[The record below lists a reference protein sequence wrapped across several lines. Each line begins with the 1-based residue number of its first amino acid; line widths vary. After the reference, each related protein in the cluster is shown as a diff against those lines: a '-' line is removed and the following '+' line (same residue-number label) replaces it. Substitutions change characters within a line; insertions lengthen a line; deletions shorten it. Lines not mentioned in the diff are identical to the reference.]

1 MFNFEKLDV
10 WQEAIQ
16 FADLVYELTRRLSG
30 RRALR
35 IDESDA
41 ARSRFDFIEPR
52 GGYFTCVTHGFRSV
66 CRNRDGF
73 SVRGCFANYH
83 RASAKDDCPGR
94 SRSDLRGS
102 GKAEQNAQRIAQ
114 VFV

>member
-52 GGYFTCVTHGFRSV
+52 GG
-66 CRNRDGF
+66 
-73 SVRGCFANYH
+73 
-83 RASAKDDCPGR
+83 
-94 SRSDLRGS
+94 
-102 GKAEQNAQRIAQ
+102 
-114 VFV
+114 